1 MEEKRIGKACR
12 DEACFEKA
20 SASSESATCPEM
32 PSASVRDVRWDLLR
46 SVAMFCIVI
55 IHCAPR
61 LAGIGGTDV
70 SQWVS
75 TFFLVF
81 DPVFFALSGY
91 LAIRPLKKGL
101 GQYYAGKLIGIIV
114 PVLLYSVIAYFV
126 ASKLTNL
133 SFGGYVGYLDY
144 LLGGAWWFVPTLVP
158 MLVLA
163 PFLYLCFEGL
173 DDKWFALLVRVLLAF
188 AAWGVLC
195 DAVASL
201 PALGAPEWA
210 NGLANAMEELL
221 PPNVEPLSGYAL
233 FFCMGYAVRR
243 YEERLSGCKLAPW
256 LVFCLAC
263 LVVDAT
269 VAQLGLHRSI
279 PSHLW
284 VFATPVVFMVF
295 SRVRVTSARTA
306 KALEWTSRRSYS
318 IYLFQAAAI
327 VILGGLI
334 YDSGAFGDVTSAGVP
349 VQLLVWLALVLG
361 SYALSWVAASVLD
374 TFLLNPIQKELRG
387 LFSK

>member
-1 MEEKRIGKACR
+1 MEEGRSTEAGATAEKGCVR
-12 DEACFEKA
+12 DV
-20 SASSESATCPEM
+20 ASSE
-32 PSASVRDVRWDLLR
+32 ASPVAPARDVRWDLLR
-46 SVAMFCIVI
+46 SVAMFCIVV

-61 LAGIGGTDV
+61 LGEIGGVDV

-101 GQYYAGKLIGIIV
+101 GQYYAGKVISIIV

-126 ASKLTNL
+126 ASRLSGL
-133 SFGGYVGYLDY
+133 SFGGYVDYLDY
-144 LLGGAWWFVPTLVP
+144 LLEGAWWFVPTLVP

-173 DDKWFALLVRVLLAF
+173 DDKWFGLLVGVLVAF
-188 AAWGVLC
+188 AAWGVLH

-201 PALGAPEWA
+201 PALGAPEWMS
-210 NGLANAMEELL
+210 GLANTMEELL
-221 PPNVEPLSGYAL
+221 PPNVEPFSGYAL
-233 FFCMGYAVRR
+233 FFCMGYACRR
-243 YEERLSGCKLAPW
+243 YEERLKDARLAPW
-256 LVFCLAC
+256 LVFGLAC

-269 VAQLGLHRSI
+269 VAQLGLHRST

-284 VFATPVVFMVF
+284 VFATPVVFMVA
-295 SRVRVTSARTA
+295 SRVHVRSSRVT

-334 YDSGAFGDVTSAGVP
+334 YDSGAFGDVASAAIP
-349 VQLLVWLALVLG
+349 ARLLVWLALVVG
-361 SYALSWVAASVLD
+361 SYALSWTAASVLD
-374 TFLLNPIQKELRG
+374 TLLLNPIQKELRG
-387 LFSK
+387 LISK

>member
-1 MEEKRIGKACR
+1 MEEKSGVAAVDGYVGGDSC
-12 DEACFEKA
+12 
-20 SASSESATCPEM
+20 ASSAEPGTPI
-32 PSASVRDVRWDLLR
+32 RDVRWDLLR
-46 SVAMFCIVI
+46 SVAMFGIVV

-61 LAGIGGTDV
+61 LAGIGGVDA

-91 LAIRPLKKGL
+91 FAIRPLKRGL
-101 GQYYAGKLIGIIV
+101 GSYYAGKLIGIIV

-126 ASKLTNL
+126 ASKLANL
-133 SFGGYVGYLDY
+133 SFGGYVDYLDY

-158 MLVLA
+158 MLVVA
-163 PFLYLCFEGL
+163 PFLYLCFEAL
-173 DDKWFALLVRVLLAF
+173 DDKWFALLVRVLVAF
-188 AAWGVLC
+188 AAWGVAC

-201 PALGAPEWA
+201 PALGAPEWTS
-210 NGLANAMEELL
+210 GLASVMGELL
-221 PPNVEPLSGYAL
+221 PPNVEPFSGYAL

-243 YEERLSGCKLAPW
+243 YEKRLSACKLAPW
-256 LVFCLAC
+256 LVFGLAC

-284 VFATPVVFMVF
+284 VFATPVVFMAF
-295 SRVRVTSARTA
+295 SRVRITSARVT

-327 VILGGLI
+327 VILGGAI
-334 YDSGAFGDVTSAGVP
+334 YDSGAFGDVSSMGVGP
-349 VQLLVWLALVLG
+349 QLLAWLALVVG
-361 SYALSWVAASVLD
+361 SYALSWAAASVLD
-374 TFLLNPIQKELRG
+374 TLLLNPVQRELRA
-387 LFSK
+387 LISR